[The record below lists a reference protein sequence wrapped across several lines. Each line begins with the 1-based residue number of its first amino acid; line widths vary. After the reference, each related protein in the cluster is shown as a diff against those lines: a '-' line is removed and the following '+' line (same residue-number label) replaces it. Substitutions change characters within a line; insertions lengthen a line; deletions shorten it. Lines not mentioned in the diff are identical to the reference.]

1 MATFDDIQRAL
12 DGPHGDNATLYART
26 AALVAAADFPDP
38 QDFSSHFLSRFMD
51 RCDEL
56 RIPLPHAEIVV
67 QMAGALAG
75 LYAAE
80 RFADLPPNPA
90 LYGLH
95 GDNVVL
101 GKIRDLLLRQQLKAL
116 EPVATLTALS
126 DAIIA
131 SLIVIAKELPP
142 LAKGFDP
149 SGTAFPAAATIPLVD
164 LLPGVGATIEK
175 AVQPFSSASANKFGL
190 FRFMRELLDENAKRA
205 AEAKRSSRPI
215 PPSQYDGSPS
225 QVVQAY
231 LKDTPLERVF
241 LEPRIPF
248 EIPDR
253 TRFEH
258 TAIVAGAGW
267 GKTQLLQNI
276 ILADLRRPDPPA
288 LIILDSTGA
297 MVEAIQK
304 LAVFDGRLKDRI
316 LIIDPA
322 HSPALNMFD
331 ISSPRFEAYTP
342 DQREDIQTEIN
353 ALFNYIFASGEYDLT
368 GQMGVAFSYA
378 IQLIFA
384 RPNSTV
390 IDLRRLLEETP
401 KGYLQSDFRADIER
415 LGSDA
420 KAFFEHHF
428 FSDSLKTTRAS
439 IARRLHGLLAIP
451 AFRRM
456 FTASANGLDL
466 FAEIQKGSIILLNT
480 NANLLKEDGMALFGR
495 YIIVRSLAA
504 AFERSTIP
512 VDKRKPAFLIIDE
525 AAPYFDATFEALLTR
540 VRQFRLGVVIAFQ
553 HLEQTP
559 EKLRSALAANTSI
572 KYAARLG
579 YADRRWMAREM
590 ETEPE
595 FIQSQQKD
603 ARDPPQWSQFACHV
617 LGYTKSA
624 VSLTVPFFQ
633 LENEPTMTAQEHVR
647 LLERNHKRV
656 APAPSPMRPAE
667 ETPRSAQPASP
678 TPIPREETAS
688 NPRGKPDSPET
699 GATW

>member
-1 MATFDDIQRAL
+1 MADFYDIQRAL

-26 AALVAAADFPDP
+26 AALVAAADFPNAE
-38 QDFSSHFLSRFMD
+38 DFSSYYLSRFLD

-56 RIPLPHAEIVV
+56 RVPLPHVEIAI
-67 QMAGALAG
+67 QMAGAIAG

-80 RFADLPPNPA
+80 RFTDLPPNPA

-101 GKIRDLLLRQQLKAL
+101 GKMRDLLVRQQLKAL
-116 EPVATLTALS
+116 DPVVTITALS

-131 SLIVIAKELPP
+131 SLVAVARALPA
-142 LAKGFDP
+142 LAQGFDP
-149 SGTAFPAAATIPLVD
+149 SATAIPAATTIPLIDV
-164 LLPGVGATIEK
+164 LPDVGTIIEQ
-175 AVQPFSSASANKFGL
+175 AIEPFSSARANSLGL
-190 FRFMRELLDENAKRA
+190 FRWMRDRLDENAKRA
-205 AEAKRSSRPI
+205 AEAKRSPRPI
-215 PPSQYDGSPS
+215 SPSQYAGSPS
-225 QVVQAY
+225 QVVLAY

-241 LEPRIPF
+241 IESHVPFAIPERI
-248 EIPDR
+248 
-253 TRFEH
+253 RFEH

-276 ILADLRRPDPPA
+276 ILSDLRKPDPPA
-288 LIILDSTGA
+288 LIVLDSTGA
-297 MVEAIQK
+297 MVDAVQK
-304 LAVFDGRLKDRI
+304 LAIFNDRLKDRI

-322 HSPALNMFD
+322 HAPALNMFN
-331 ISSPRFEAYTP
+331 ISSPRFEAYTS
-342 DQREDIQTEIN
+342 DQREDIQTDIN
-353 ALFNYIFASGEYDLT
+353 ALFNYIFASGDYDLT

-378 IQLIFA
+378 IRLIFT

-390 IDLRRLLEETP
+390 IDLRHLLEETP
-401 KGYLQSDFRADIER
+401 KSYLQSDFHDDIEQ
-415 LGSDA
+415 LDPDA

-428 FSDSLKTTRAS
+428 FSESLKTTRAS

-466 FAEIQKGSIILLNT
+466 FAEMQKGSIILVNT

-495 YIIVRSLAA
+495 YIIVRTLAA

-512 VDKRKPAFLIIDE
+512 VAERKAAFLIVDE

-559 EKLRSALAANTSI
+559 EKLRSALAANTSV
-572 KYAARLG
+572 KYAGRLG

-595 FIQSQQKD
+595 FIQGQQKD
-603 ARDPPQWSQFACHV
+603 AHDPPQWSQFACHA

-624 VSLTVPFFQ
+624 VSLAVPFFQ
-633 LENEPTMTAQEHVR
+633 LEHEPKMTAEEHAR
-647 LLERNHKRV
+647 LLARNQQRV
-656 APAPSPMRPAE
+656 APAPPSVRPAQE
-667 ETPRSAQPASP
+667 SPPSVPPASTAP
-678 TPIPREETAS
+678 PEGTIP
-688 NPRGKPDSPET
+688 NPPEKPDSPET